1 MWTPD
6 RDEML
11 REMGPGEYAA
21 AYGKNI
27 DETCA
32 KYLILVDPDGQ
43 ATLLRER
50 NRGVEEK
57 AGCTRQDEPLKRGGV
72 RWTQDEDQNAR
83 RVHVVGLGNAE
94 MARRLEAAH
103 EKGRGTAAPKG
114 VPAPGR
120 ALI

>member
-1 MWTPD
+1 MT
-6 RDEML
+6 R
-11 REMGPGEYAA
+11 
-21 AYGKNI
+21 KI

-32 KYLILVDPDGQ
+32 KHLSLADPDGQ

-57 AGCTRQDEPLKRGGV
+57 AGCTRQDEGLKRGGV

-94 MARRLEAAH
+94 IARRLGCTR
-103 EKGRGTAAPKG
+103 KRPWNCGSN
-114 VPAPGR
+114 
-120 ALI
+120 